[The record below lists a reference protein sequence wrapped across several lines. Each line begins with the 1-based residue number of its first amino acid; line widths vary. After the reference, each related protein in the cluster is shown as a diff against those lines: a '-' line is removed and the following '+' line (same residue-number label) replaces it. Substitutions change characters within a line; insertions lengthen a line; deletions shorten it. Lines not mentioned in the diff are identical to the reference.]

1 MSNSKNESIL
11 TVLIWIITIIISIGS
26 GILAWN
32 WIDPEGFL
40 GIIGFLI
47 LWGILTKIGNFIVIG
62 IISLF
67 GRSN

>member
-11 TVLIWIITIIISIGS
+11 TVLTWIITIIISIGS